1 LKAKL
6 VPICT
11 KYLLKSRDSSKTAR
25 VATESSCGGENKK
38 ESELQRRERHL
49 RKKIH
54 TMKEAITKAE
64 KKHTQDMAR
73 LRWQQKVLKQ
83 NLAEMTYSSVVVSS
97 ETSSPVEGK
106 ENSVND
112 GMSS

>member
-1 LKAKL
+1 MAND
-6 VPICT
+6 
-11 KYLLKSRDSSKTAR
+11 SRCS
-25 VATESSCGGENKK
+25 GENKK
-38 ESELQRRERHL
+38 ESELQRREQHL

-54 TMKEAITKAE
+54 TIKEAIAKAE

-73 LRWQQKVLKQ
+73 PRWQQKVLKQ
-83 NLAEMTYSSVVVSS
+83 NLAEMASSSVVVSS
-97 ETSSPVEGK
+97 ESPSSPVEGK